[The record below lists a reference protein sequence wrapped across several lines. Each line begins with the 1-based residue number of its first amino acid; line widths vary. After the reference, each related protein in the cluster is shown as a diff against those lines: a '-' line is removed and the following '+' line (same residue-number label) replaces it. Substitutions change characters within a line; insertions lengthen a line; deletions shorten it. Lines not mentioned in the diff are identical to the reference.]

1 MGIKILKRINSFC
14 QSLRLIEI
22 GDAMKTRKWYVLA
35 GSLMLFLGIL
45 SCGISYN
52 MGPQATAPVAPGT
65 MVVETIT
72 ALEAQA
78 LTSQAAITATDTLA
92 SASSPTNT
100 NTSSAIA
107 TVKSPLVIS
116 DSLCWLGPGPGYVV
130 SSSILTGTSVV
141 LLGQGS
147 IPGWWIVSD
156 PIYHDP
162 CWIYQQDLQIDP
174 NYDLSNLQTFYPP
187 STPTPTITL
196 TPIPTLIPTLIPTSS
211 PTALPAP

>member
-1 MGIKILKRINSFC
+1 
-14 QSLRLIEI
+14 
-22 GDAMKTRKWYVLA
+22 MKTRKWYVFA
-35 GSLMLFLGIL
+35 GSLALFLAIL

-72 ALEAQA
+72 ALAAQA
-78 LTSQAAITATDTLA
+78 LTSQAAITATDTLTPA
-92 SASSPTNT
+92 SPAMNT
-100 NTSSAIA
+100 TIPSTIA
-107 TVKSPLVIS
+107 TVKSPVVIN
-116 DSLCWLGPGPGYVV
+116 DTLCWLGPGPDYVV

-141 LLGQGS
+141 LLGKGS

-174 NYDLSNLQTFYPP
+174 NYDLSNLQIFYPP
-187 STPTPTITL
+187 STPTPTLIPTL
-196 TPIPTLIPTLIPTSS
+196 VPTIVPTLIPTLIPTLV
-211 PTALPAP
+211 PTSVFTSVPTP